1 MTQIVDIAIAATL
14 IFAAFYFGAALLAHL
29 HDSLIQCH
37 RTAQNAIAPEP
48 VASFEPVTVG
58 FIGAVEEI
66 KPVPPQKPVKKAPT
80 APAPLPNSIR
90 GIRQYIRDNGL
101 QAAIKEHLGK
111 TVSRATK
118 AELVEVLAAIA

>member
-1 MTQIVDIAIAATL
+1 MTQIIDIAIAATL
-14 IFAAFYFGAALLAHL
+14 IFASFYFGAALLAHA
-29 HDSLIQCH
+29 HDCFIHCH

-58 FIGAVEEI
+58 YQGDMTEI
-66 KPVPPQKPVKKAPT
+66 KPMAPTVATT

-90 GIRQYIRDNGL
+90 GLRDYIRANGL
-101 QAAIKEHLGK
+101 QTAIKQHLGK

-118 AELVEVLAAIA
+118 AELLTVLEAIA